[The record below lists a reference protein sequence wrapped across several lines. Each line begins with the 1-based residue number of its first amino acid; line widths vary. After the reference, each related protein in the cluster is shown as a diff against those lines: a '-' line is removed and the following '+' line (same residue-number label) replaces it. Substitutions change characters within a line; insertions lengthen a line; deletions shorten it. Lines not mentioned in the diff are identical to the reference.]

1 MRRTESI
8 DELDDVAGVDI
19 DGDLLDVTS
28 RSSRLTVELKTNL
41 DADLTTGDLDPD
53 WELEELLSDDSGTAS
68 ERNIVDE
75 LGEAIGLTYAE
86 DEELWCGTKE
96 RERDRHRW
104 ELDPASADDWR
115 ERKRR

>member
-8 DELDDVAGVDI
+8 NELDDVVGVDI
-19 DGDLLDVTS
+19 DGDLLDVSS
-28 RSSRLTVELKTNL
+28 RCSRLTAELRTNI
-41 DADLTTGDLDPD
+41 DADLTAGDLDPD
-53 WELEELLSDDSGTAS
+53 CEIEELLGDNSGRHSDRD
-68 ERNIVDE
+68 IVDE
-75 LGEAIGLTYAE
+75 LGEAIGLTYEE